1 MLRFASSLASKV
13 RLPNNR
19 INVVAGSRLS
29 WSRDYVGDGE
39 DIKFM
44 SPYTKYKTDL
54 AESMCNEGRK
64 LLLENAELDDTEIRK
79 GVRMAVDSVLENLS
93 RSAQMIS
100 TSEAIAQVA
109 TTSINGDKDIGA
121 LVARTIE
128 LVRRAEGHIFITEG
142 KEPGVKLNLYSG
154 FKLDWGYSASCF
166 VTNKK
171 KKLCVFSHPHIY
183 LFTKKLSD
191 LNDVLSLLEI
201 AVRNPLLII
210 ARDFDDYLLDT
221 IITRKL
227 TAGIKVCAIKTNVP
241 PDLFIPTDCLKAI
254 VSENDTFII
263 KTRHTVEEIGQTRRD
278 EILYPGSPYRTV
290 PDQDWLFPVL
300 KVGGTSRAD
309 TSKKK
314 SIVTHAVNAAKAA
327 IEQGIV
333 PGGGIAFL
341 NASKVLDKLQ
351 TANSDQKIGIQ
362 IVQNALKMP
371 VYTIAAT
378 AEVEGSVV
386 GKLLGQDNPNLG
398 YDATKGEYVD
408 LIKEGILDPL
418 KVIRKVFIGATS
430 MFLNKLREGQL
441 EDPERKHKKYKKK
454 KKLDDVGIIQGKPI
468 I

>member
-1 MLRFASSLASKV
+1 
-13 RLPNNR
+13 
-19 INVVAGSRLS
+19 
-29 WSRDYVGDGE
+29 
-39 DIKFM
+39 
-44 SPYTKYKTDL
+44 
-54 AESMCNEGRK
+54 MCNEGRN

-79 GVRMAVDSVLENLS
+79 GVQMAVDSVLENLS

-100 TSEAIAQVA
+100 TSEEIAQVA

-128 LVRRAEGHIFITEG
+128 LVRKAEGHIFIT
-142 KEPGVKLNLYSG
+142 
-154 FKLDWGYSASCF
+154 
-166 VTNKK
+166 
-171 KKLCVFSHPHIY
+171 VFSHPHIY
-183 LFTKKLSD
+183 FFTEKLSD

-210 ARDFDDYLLDT
+210 AEDFDDYLLDT

-227 TAGIKVCAIKTNVP
+227 TAGIKVCVIKTNVP
-241 PDLFIPTDCLKAI
+241 PDLFIPTDCLK
-254 VSENDTFII
+254 
-263 KTRHTVEEIGQTRRD
+263 
-278 EILYPGSPYRTV
+278 ILYPGSPYRTV

-371 VYTIAAT
+371 VCTIAGT

-398 YDATKGEYVD
+398 YHAPKVDEKCSNAAGEFVD

-418 KVIRKVFIGATS
+418 KVVRKVFIGATCK
-430 MFLNKLREGQL
+430 FLNKLREGQL
-441 EDPERKHKKYKKK
+441 EDPKRKHKKYKKK
-454 KKLDDVGIIQGKPI
+454 KKKKLDDWPVAAVRRSPVTFRRSRRWSGNLPARSGNFPAKPTVVRQSFSEVR
-468 I
+468 

>member
-1 MLRFASSLASKV
+1 
-13 RLPNNR
+13 
-19 INVVAGSRLS
+19 
-29 WSRDYVGDGE
+29 
-39 DIKFM
+39 
-44 SPYTKYKTDL
+44 
-54 AESMCNEGRK
+54 MCNEGRN

-79 GVRMAVDSVLENLS
+79 GVQMAVDSVLENLS

-100 TSEAIAQVA
+100 TSEEIAQVA

-128 LVRRAEGHIFITEG
+128 LVRKAEGHIFIT
-142 KEPGVKLNLYSG
+142 
-154 FKLDWGYSASCF
+154 
-166 VTNKK
+166 
-171 KKLCVFSHPHIY
+171 VFSHPHIY
-183 LFTKKLSD
+183 FFTEKLSD

-210 ARDFDDYLLDT
+210 AEDFDDYLLDT

-227 TAGIKVCAIKTNVP
+227 TAGIKVCVIKTNVP
-241 PDLFIPTDCLKAI
+241 PDLFIPTDC
-254 VSENDTFII
+254 
-263 KTRHTVEEIGQTRRD
+263 
-278 EILYPGSPYRTV
+278 
-290 PDQDWLFPVL
+290 L

-371 VYTIAAT
+371 VCTIAGT

-398 YDATKGEYVD
+398 YHAPKVDEKCSNAAGEFVD

-418 KVIRKVFIGATS
+418 KVVRKVFIGATCK
-430 MFLNKLREGQL
+430 FLNKLREGQL
-441 EDPERKHKKYKKK
+441 EDPKRKHKKYKKK
-454 KKLDDVGIIQGKPI
+454 KKKKLDDWPVAAVRRSPVTFRRSRRWSGNLPARSGNFPAKPTVVRQSFSEVR
-468 I
+468 

>member
-1 MLRFASSLASKV
+1 
-13 RLPNNR
+13 
-19 INVVAGSRLS
+19 
-29 WSRDYVGDGE
+29 
-39 DIKFM
+39 
-44 SPYTKYKTDL
+44 
-54 AESMCNEGRK
+54 MCNEGRN

-79 GVRMAVDSVLENLS
+79 GVQMAVDSVLENLS

-100 TSEAIAQVA
+100 TSEEIAQVA

-128 LVRRAEGHIFITEG
+128 LVRKAEGHIFIT
-142 KEPGVKLNLYSG
+142 
-154 FKLDWGYSASCF
+154 
-166 VTNKK
+166 
-171 KKLCVFSHPHIY
+171 VFSHPHIY
-183 LFTKKLSD
+183 FFTEKLSD

-210 ARDFDDYLLDT
+210 AEDFDDYLLDT

-241 PDLFIPTDCLKAI
+241 PDLFIPADC
-254 VSENDTFII
+254 
-263 KTRHTVEEIGQTRRD
+263 
-278 EILYPGSPYRTV
+278 
-290 PDQDWLFPVL
+290 L

-371 VYTIAAT
+371 VCTIAGT

-398 YDATKGEYVD
+398 YHATKVDEKCFNAAGEFVD

-418 KVIRKVFIGATS
+418 KVVRKVFIGATWPVVAVRRS
-430 MFLNKLREGQL
+430 PVTFRRSRRWSGNLPARSGG
-441 EDPERKHKKYKKK
+441 DS
-454 KKLDDVGIIQGKPI
+454 DDLPARSGNFPAKPMVVQQSSGEVR
-468 I
+468 

>member
-1 MLRFASSLASKV
+1 
-13 RLPNNR
+13 
-19 INVVAGSRLS
+19 
-29 WSRDYVGDGE
+29 
-39 DIKFM
+39 
-44 SPYTKYKTDL
+44 
-54 AESMCNEGRK
+54 MCNEGRN

-79 GVRMAVDSVLENLS
+79 GVQMAVDSVLENLS

-100 TSEAIAQVA
+100 TSEEIAQVA

-128 LVRRAEGHIFITEG
+128 LVRKAEGHIFIT
-142 KEPGVKLNLYSG
+142 
-154 FKLDWGYSASCF
+154 
-166 VTNKK
+166 
-171 KKLCVFSHPHIY
+171 VFSHPHIY
-183 LFTKKLSD
+183 FFTEKLSD

-210 ARDFDDYLLDT
+210 AEDFDDYLLDT

-227 TAGIKVCAIKTNVP
+227 TAGIKVCVIKTNVP
-241 PDLFIPTDCLKAI
+241 PDLFIPTDCLK
-254 VSENDTFII
+254 
-263 KTRHTVEEIGQTRRD
+263 
-278 EILYPGSPYRTV
+278 ILYPGSPYRTV

-371 VYTIAAT
+371 VCTIAGT

-398 YDATKGEYVD
+398 YHAPKVDEKCSNAAGEFVD

-418 KVIRKVFIGATS
+418 KVVRKVFIGATWVS
-430 MFLNKLREGQL
+430 GETFHFIDKGLNDTFGLKVAGGGSPSKSGDFPAKPTVVRQSSGEVRQL
-441 EDPERKHKKYKKK
+441 SGEADGGPA
-454 KKLDDVGIIQGKPI
+454 IFQ
-468 I
+468 

>member
-1 MLRFASSLASKV
+1 
-13 RLPNNR
+13 
-19 INVVAGSRLS
+19 
-29 WSRDYVGDGE
+29 
-39 DIKFM
+39 
-44 SPYTKYKTDL
+44 
-54 AESMCNEGRK
+54 MCNEGRN

-79 GVRMAVDSVLENLS
+79 GVQMAVDSVLENLS

-100 TSEAIAQVA
+100 TSEEIAQVA

-128 LVRRAEGHIFITEG
+128 LVRKAEGHIFIT
-142 KEPGVKLNLYSG
+142 
-154 FKLDWGYSASCF
+154 
-166 VTNKK
+166 
-171 KKLCVFSHPHIY
+171 VFSHPHIY
-183 LFTKKLSD
+183 FFTEKLSD

-210 ARDFDDYLLDT
+210 AEDFDDYLLDT

-227 TAGIKVCAIKTNVP
+227 TAGIKVCVIKTNVP
-241 PDLFIPTDCLKAI
+241 PDLFIPTDC
-254 VSENDTFII
+254 
-263 KTRHTVEEIGQTRRD
+263 
-278 EILYPGSPYRTV
+278 
-290 PDQDWLFPVL
+290 L

-371 VYTIAAT
+371 VCTIAGT

-398 YDATKGEYVD
+398 YHAPKVDEKCSNAAGEFVD

-418 KVIRKVFIGATS
+418 KVVRKVFIGATCK
-430 MFLNKLREGQL
+430 FLNKLREGQL
-441 EDPERKHKKYKKK
+441 EDPKRKHKKYKKK
-454 KKLDDVGIIQGKPI
+454 KKKKLDDTYAPASFTLRFHLKPLKSRFVCRLKQHHSHDHGYSVAGGGSPSKSGDFPAKPTVVRQSSGEVRQLSGEADGGPAI
-468 I
+468 FQ

>member
-44 SPYTKYKTDL
+44 SPCTE
-54 AESMCNEGRK
+54 ESFSINFET
-64 LLLENAELDDTEIRK
+64 ELDDTEIRK
-79 GVRMAVDSVLENLS
+79 GVQMAIDSVLENLS
-93 RSAQMIS
+93 HSAQMIS

-128 LVRRAEGHIFITEG
+128 LVRRAEGHIFIT
-142 KEPGVKLNLYSG
+142 
-154 FKLDWGYSASCF
+154 
-166 VTNKK
+166 
-171 KKLCVFSHPHIY
+171 VFSHPHIY
-183 LFTKKLSD
+183 FFTEKLSD

-210 ARDFDDYLLDT
+210 AEDFDDYLLDT

-227 TAGIKVCAIKTNVP
+227 TAGTKVCAIKTNVP

-263 KTRHTVEEIGQTRRD
+263 KTRHTVEEIGQTRPD
-278 EILYPGSPYRTV
+278 E
-290 PDQDWLFPVL
+290 
-300 KVGGTSRAD
+300 VGGTSRAD

>member
-1 MLRFASSLASKV
+1 
-13 RLPNNR
+13 
-19 INVVAGSRLS
+19 
-29 WSRDYVGDGE
+29 
-39 DIKFM
+39 
-44 SPYTKYKTDL
+44 
-54 AESMCNEGRK
+54 MCNEGRN

-79 GVRMAVDSVLENLS
+79 GVQMAVDSVLENLS

-100 TSEAIAQVA
+100 TSEEIAQVA

-128 LVRRAEGHIFITEG
+128 LVRKAEGHIFIT
-142 KEPGVKLNLYSG
+142 
-154 FKLDWGYSASCF
+154 
-166 VTNKK
+166 
-171 KKLCVFSHPHIY
+171 VFSHPHIY
-183 LFTKKLSD
+183 FFTEKLSD

-201 AVRNPLLII
+201 ANPLLII
-210 ARDFDDYLLDT
+210 AEDFDDYLLDT

-241 PDLFIPTDCLKAI
+241 PDLFIPADC
-254 VSENDTFII
+254 
-263 KTRHTVEEIGQTRRD
+263 
-278 EILYPGSPYRTV
+278 
-290 PDQDWLFPVL
+290 L

-371 VYTIAAT
+371 VCTIAGT

-398 YDATKGEYVD
+398 YHATKVDEKCFNAAGEFVD

-418 KVIRKVFIGATS
+418 KVVRKVFIGATWPVVAVRRS
-430 MFLNKLREGQL
+430 PVTFRRSRRWSGNLPARSGG
-441 EDPERKHKKYKKK
+441 DS
-454 KKLDDVGIIQGKPI
+454 DDLPARSGNFPAKPMVVQQSSGEVR
-468 I
+468 

>member
-44 SPYTKYKTDL
+44 SPCTE
-54 AESMCNEGRK
+54 ESFSINFET
-64 LLLENAELDDTEIRK
+64 ELDDTEIRK
-79 GVRMAVDSVLENLS
+79 GVQMAIDSVLENLS
-93 RSAQMIS
+93 HSAQMIS

-154 FKLDWGYSASCF
+154 FKLDWGYSLSCF
-166 VTNKK
+166 VTKKK

-183 LFTKKLSD
+183 FFTEKLSD

-201 AVRNPLLII
+201 ANPLLII
-210 ARDFDDYLLDT
+210 AEDFDDYLLDT

-227 TAGIKVCAIKTNVP
+227 TAGTKVCAIKTNVP

-263 KTRHTVEEIGQTRRD
+263 KTRHTVEEIGQTRPD
-278 EILYPGSPYRTV
+278 E
-290 PDQDWLFPVL
+290 
-300 KVGGTSRAD
+300 VGGTSRAD

>member
-1 MLRFASSLASKV
+1 
-13 RLPNNR
+13 
-19 INVVAGSRLS
+19 
-29 WSRDYVGDGE
+29 
-39 DIKFM
+39 
-44 SPYTKYKTDL
+44 
-54 AESMCNEGRK
+54 MCNEGRN

-79 GVRMAVDSVLENLS
+79 GVQMAVDSVLENLS

-100 TSEAIAQVA
+100 TSEEIAQVA

-128 LVRRAEGHIFITEG
+128 LVRKAEGHIFIT
-142 KEPGVKLNLYSG
+142 
-154 FKLDWGYSASCF
+154 
-166 VTNKK
+166 
-171 KKLCVFSHPHIY
+171 VFSHPHIY
-183 LFTKKLSD
+183 FFTEKLSD

-201 AVRNPLLII
+201 ANPLLII
-210 ARDFDDYLLDT
+210 AEDFDDYLLDT

-241 PDLFIPTDCLKAI
+241 PDLFIPADCLK
-254 VSENDTFII
+254 
-263 KTRHTVEEIGQTRRD
+263 
-278 EILYPGSPYRTV
+278 ILFPGSPYRTV

-371 VYTIAAT
+371 VCTIAGT

-398 YDATKGEYVD
+398 YHATKVDEKCFNAAGEFVD

-418 KVIRKVFIGATS
+418 KVVRKVFIGATWPVVAVRRS
-430 MFLNKLREGQL
+430 PVTFRRSRRWSGNLPARSGG
-441 EDPERKHKKYKKK
+441 DS
-454 KKLDDVGIIQGKPI
+454 DDLPARSGNFPAKPMVVQQSSGEVR
-468 I
+468 

>member
-44 SPYTKYKTDL
+44 SPCTEESFSINFETDTKYKTDL

-79 GVRMAVDSVLENLS
+79 GVQMAIDSVLENLS
-93 RSAQMIS
+93 HSAQMIS

-154 FKLDWGYSASCF
+154 FKLDWGYSLSCF

-171 KKLCVFSHPHIY
+171 KKLC
-183 LFTKKLSD
+183 
-191 LNDVLSLLEI
+191 
-201 AVRNPLLII
+201 
-210 ARDFDDYLLDT
+210 
-221 IITRKL
+221 
-227 TAGIKVCAIKTNVP
+227 
-241 PDLFIPTDCLKAI
+241 AI
-254 VSENDTFII
+254 VLENETFII
-263 KTRHTVEEIGQTRRD
+263 KTRHTVEEIGQTRPD
-278 EILYPGSPYRTV
+278 E
-290 PDQDWLFPVL
+290 
-300 KVGGTSRAD
+300 VGGTSRAD